1 MGKRNTN
8 NSNKK
13 SSVASIAKESEKEM
27 GNIKIDTNRHATTY
41 SDDEGNVIVGPD
53 ADTNAQDPIPELDL
67 DANNDEVGSIVSV
80 SEVVSSVSVSEVVSS
95 VSEVVSSVSEVV
107 SSVSVNEVAS
117 EENGLDIIA
126 KVEVDPPNTTPPP
139 VSIVVGVVGDMD
151 VVLISIPE
159 SPRRIGICASIRNA
173 FRAIC
178 QACCCCFCCCR
189 TGRNNRGATSA
200 ATSAA
205 TSTATSAATSTAQ

>member
-27 GNIKIDTNRHATTY
+27 GNIEIDTNRHATTY
-41 SDDEGNVIVGPD
+41 SDDEGNVIVGPDAD

-67 DANNDEVGSIVSV
+67 DANNDEVGSIV
-80 SEVVSSVSVSEVVSS
+80 
-95 VSEVVSSVSEVV
+95 SVSEVV

-205 TSTATSAATSTAQ
+205 TSTAQ